1 MVSCLKK
8 VGLMRVSVYGL
19 STISERKPIFSHVML
34 GNRVLSLRWYV
45 RFSLVSEHSALK
57 IFVPSEK
64 RFTTFLKAS
73 TLLKIRIFRLLEI
86 EVSG

>member
-1 MVSCLKK
+1 
-8 VGLMRVSVYGL
+8 MRDSMFGS
-19 STISERKPIFSHVML
+19 STISERKPIFLHVML
-34 GNRVLSLRWYV
+34 GNQMLSLHRCV
-45 RFSLVSEHSALK
+45 RFLLVSEHSALK
-57 IFVPSEK
+57 LFVPSEK

>member
-1 MVSCLKK
+1 MFKK
-8 VGLMRVSVYGL
+8 GGSDESQRVWFKHHIGTKAY
-19 STISERKPIFSHVML
+19 FSHVML
-34 GNRVLSLRWYV
+34 GNRALSLHRCV
-45 RFSLVSEHSALK
+45 SFLLVSEHSALK
-57 IFVPSEK
+57 LFVPSEK